1 MFSSY
6 TKKNVQPMVDRI
18 YGYGKMTILVSDRLN
33 SVCVC
38 VYVCVYSIY
47 IVHMLK
53 YKSLLRRKMKK
64 SVWKMLNFL
73 MKLIISKD
81 EF

>member
-1 MFSSY
+1 
-6 TKKNVQPMVDRI
+6 MVDRI

-33 SVCVC
+33 SV
-38 VYVCVYSIY
+38 YVCVYSIY
-47 IVHMLK
+47 IVHMLN

-64 SVWKMLNFL
+64 SVWKILNFI
-73 MKLIISKD
+73 MKLIISRD